1 MHLVQIYL
9 SDSSRAFNVDT
20 LQVRGTSFGPLAMHQ
35 LRLLRERVVVRRF
48 HRYTLLSPSWM
59 DSREHFLLSLVDKL
73 SIKCVTN
80 TRVKSTLKIKV
91 MVSFELV
98 RIFTI
103 SDIFRFNWSSEAL
116 LADSSR
122 EKRREERLRAIFFHV
137 VEREAWYN
145 RVKREAELLDARLG
159 LINLVPW

>member
-1 MHLVQIYL
+1 MMHLVQIYL

-35 LRLLRERVVVRRF
+35 LRLLRERVVV
-48 HRYTLLSPSWM
+48 PSIDIPFYPPPWM
-59 DSREHFLLSLVDKL
+59 DSREHFLFSLVDKL
-73 SIKCVTN
+73 SIKCVSN

-103 SDIFRFNWSSEAL
+103 SDIFRFN
-116 LADSSR
+116 
-122 EKRREERLRAIFFHV
+122 
-137 VEREAWYN
+137 
-145 RVKREAELLDARLG
+145 
-159 LINLVPW
+159 

>member
-1 MHLVQIYL
+1 MMHLVQIYL

-20 LQVRGTSFGPLAMHQ
+20 WQQLWATRDAPTALVKGTRRGSKI
-35 LRLLRERVVVRRF
+35 
-48 HRYTLLSPSWM
+48 PSIDIPFYPPPWM
-59 DSREHFLLSLVDKL
+59 DSREHFLFSLVDKL

-103 SDIFRFNWSSEAL
+103 SDIFRFN
-116 LADSSR
+116 
-122 EKRREERLRAIFFHV
+122 
-137 VEREAWYN
+137 
-145 RVKREAELLDARLG
+145 
-159 LINLVPW
+159 